1 MLIQEQTID
10 EKQTLTNVKASFTKE
25 LPIIKAQAHVSFISL
40 KSPILDAMPRGGSNE
55 NNVEAKL
62 TNHLQAKQW
71 PSEIVEVIK
80 CLPEKPR
87 MFLDYRYLQNM
98 QWLEIK
104 RCSGYSSR
112 RGAQLV
118 NQGLMMFVDVFID
131 IYDFR
136 VFTETK

>member
-40 KSPILDAMPRGGSNE
+40 KSPILDDMPRGGSNE

-87 MFLDYRYLQNM
+87 MFLDYRYLQNL

-136 VFTETK
+136 VYID

>member
-55 NNVEAKL
+55 NNGEAKL

-87 MFLDYRYLQNM
+87 MFLDYRYLRNL
-98 QWLEIK
+98 QWLEIE
-104 RCSGYSSR
+104 RRSGYSSR

-136 VFTETK
+136 VYID

>member
-10 EKQTLTNVKASFTKE
+10 EKQTLANVRAFFTKE

-40 KSPILDAMPRGGSNE
+40 KSPVLDAMPRSGDASNR
-55 NNVEAKL
+55 VEDKL

-71 PSEIVEVIK
+71 LSEIVEVIK

-87 MFLDYRYLQNM
+87 MFLDYRYLQSL
-98 QWLEIK
+98 QWLEIEQ
-104 RCSGYSSR
+104 RTGYSTR
-112 RGAQLV
+112 RGEQLV
-118 NQGLMMFVDVFID
+118 NQGLMMFANAFID

-136 VFTETK
+136 VFI